1 MSIRDRRGVARR
13 DERHRQRD
21 ETARTAGGSP
31 SKDAR
36 ERRVRLSPYAQA
48 ILPQLYAAWCRV
60 EQAEAALDAQLGVR
74 LLDVVNAAVD
84 AVERRRFL
92 GGNQDEHVD

>member
-1 MSIRDRRGVARR
+1 MSHAATSATVSEVRRRGLLEEA
-13 DERHRQRD
+13 
-21 ETARTAGGSP
+21 P